1 MKRVAWMLM
10 VLLVMATAVTAEAD
24 LGLGEF
30 EMVQGQGPWVIQD
43 YQANDLVREV
53 WPDPE
58 EYQVA
63 FAKLHHM
70 KNAEKAFYKML
81 AGTYERPVP
90 ADFVVAT
97 VPTAEVEISPI
108 PVIPEKLD
116 RIVKMIES
124 LQNATS
130 TTLGNES
137 VEQVS
142 ASVVQKL
149 TPAVAKGM
157 ADIQQLQEEMVVVNG
172 KLEQALSLLQ
182 LQSASVQKKIGLVSW
197 FEQNLTTGLVWLL
210 LVLSLLVVAWW
221 RREPAQSSFGA
232 ENHQS
237 SGRPKLSRV
246 HVTELAHQRLRD
258 VNSKLREGREE
269 TSRIATEKLRL
280 HQELEAKKVEVEEQM
295 AKLAELETVVQDHV
309 YTDSEGNQYP
319 LMNGEVVYRDD
330 QGVLQ
335 SAPPHQF
342 ERNRRRR
349 EQRRIE
355 EKADG
360 NGKLAVIQLPSS
372 KVDDPDDGFKR
383 EFQRMQVRG

>member
-319 LMNGEVVYRDD
+319 LMNGEVVYQDD
-330 QGVLQ
+330 RGVWQ
-335 SAPPHQF
+335 SASPQQF